1 MPEALPSWPTERCAP
16 RKPDLQIGALAPAA
30 PSLGKGELMSM
41 DTVHELLTSI
51 WTLSALVVFTG
62 IVFWAWRPRNRKRF
76 ERDAGI
82 PLNDKD

>member
-1 MPEALPSWPTERCAP
+1 
-16 RKPDLQIGALAPAA
+16 
-30 PSLGKGELMSM
+30 MSM